1 MFIDDTIAAI
11 ATAPGEGGIG
21 IIRISG
27 DKSLQVAQSI
37 FKSKSGKMI
46 KDYNTRTLI
55 YGKIVD
61 GEKVIDEALV
71 AYMKGPNSYTAED
84 VIEINCHGGFIS
96 VKKILEL
103 ILSKGVR
110 LADAGEFT
118 KRAFLNHKMDL
129 SQAEAVLDLINAK
142 TQKSANSAAGSLC
155 GLLKIKTEEIKSKIS
170 SILGKIIASLDF
182 PQDVAE
188 VDYEEIITE
197 VQGAI
202 DEINGILKN
211 AKMHNILRQGIKI
224 AVAGRPNA
232 GKSSL
237 FNTLL
242 NLKRAIVTE
251 IEGTTR
257 DTITETLEINGISAT
272 LIDTA
277 GIRDKSPDKVENIGI
292 EQSKAAIE
300 EADIVLCLYD
310 GQIGICEADEK
321 IFNLAQDKK
330 RIIVRTKCDLCNN
343 QTKNNEISIS
353 SKTKEGIEELKK
365 AIYEEISD
373 LNPTQSEFLTNQ
385 RQQYCLKKSLEALEN
400 ALNGAKNNELQDL
413 ISIDLK
419 ASITCLGEISG
430 EVITEDILNDIF
442 MNFCIGK

>member
-1 MFIDDTIAAI
+1 MNYTFDTICAI
-11 ATAPGEGGIG
+11 ATPLSKGGIG
-21 IIRISG
+21 VIRVSGENAIEIVQKIFTKKIIPKVINHG
-27 DKSLQVAQSI
+27 WIID
-37 FKSKSGKMI
+37 
-46 KDYNTRTLI
+46 N
-55 YGKIVD
+55 
-61 GEKVIDEALV
+61 GEKIDEVIVLPFIA
-71 AYMKGPNSYTAED
+71 PHSYTGENVAEIQTHGSPV
-84 VIEINCHGGFIS
+84 VINH
-96 VKKILEL
+96 ILNM
-103 ILSKGVR
+103 ILDKGAR
-110 LADAGEFT
+110 LAQRGEFT

>member
-1 MFIDDTIAAI
+1 MNYTFDTICAI
-11 ATAPGEGGIG
+11 ATPLSKGGIG
-21 IIRISG
+21 VIRVSGENAIEIVQKIFTKKIIPKVINHG
-27 DKSLQVAQSI
+27 WIID
-37 FKSKSGKMI
+37 
-46 KDYNTRTLI
+46 N
-55 YGKIVD
+55 
-61 GEKVIDEALV
+61 GEKIDEVIVLPFIA
-71 AYMKGPNSYTAED
+71 PHSYTGENVAEIQTHGSPV
-84 VIEINCHGGFIS
+84 VINH
-96 VKKILEL
+96 ILNM
-103 ILSKGVR
+103 ILDKGAR
-110 LADAGEFT
+110 LAQRGEFT

-202 DEINGILKN
+202 DEINGILKD

-400 ALNGAKNNELQDL
+400 ALNGAKSNELQDL

>member
-1 MFIDDTIAAI
+1 MNYTFDTICAI
-11 ATAPGEGGIG
+11 ATPLSKGGIG
-21 IIRISG
+21 VIRVSGENAIEIVQKIFTKKIIPKVINHG
-27 DKSLQVAQSI
+27 WIID
-37 FKSKSGKMI
+37 
-46 KDYNTRTLI
+46 N
-55 YGKIVD
+55 
-61 GEKVIDEALV
+61 GEKIDEVIVLPFIA
-71 AYMKGPNSYTAED
+71 PHSYTGENVAEIQTHGSPV
-84 VIEINCHGGFIS
+84 VINH
-96 VKKILEL
+96 ILNM
-103 ILSKGVR
+103 ILDKGAR
-110 LADAGEFT
+110 LAQRGEFT

-182 PQDVAE
+182 PQDVTE

-202 DEINGILKN
+202 DEINDILKN

-400 ALNGAKNNELQDL
+400 ALNGAKSNELQDL

-419 ASITCLGEISG
+419 AALTNLGEISG
-430 EVITEDILNDIF
+430 EVITEDILSNIF
-442 MNFCIGK
+442 ENFCIGK

>member
-1 MFIDDTIAAI
+1 MNYTFDTICAI
-11 ATAPGEGGIG
+11 ATPLSKGGIG
-21 IIRISG
+21 VIRVSGENAIEIVQKIFTKKIIPKVINHG
-27 DKSLQVAQSI
+27 WIID
-37 FKSKSGKMI
+37 
-46 KDYNTRTLI
+46 N
-55 YGKIVD
+55 
-61 GEKVIDEALV
+61 GEKIDEVIVLPFIA
-71 AYMKGPNSYTAED
+71 PHSYTGENVAEIQTHGSPV
-84 VIEINCHGGFIS
+84 VINH
-96 VKKILEL
+96 ILNM
-103 ILSKGVR
+103 ILDKGAR
-110 LADAGEFT
+110 LAQRGEFT

-330 RIIVRTKCDLCNN
+330 RIIVRTKCDMCNK

>member
-1 MFIDDTIAAI
+1 MNYTFDTICAI
-11 ATAPGEGGIG
+11 ATPLSKGGIG
-21 IIRISG
+21 VIRVSGENAIEIVQKIFTKKIIPKVINHG
-27 DKSLQVAQSI
+27 WIID
-37 FKSKSGKMI
+37 
-46 KDYNTRTLI
+46 N
-55 YGKIVD
+55 
-61 GEKVIDEALV
+61 GEKIDEVIVLPFIA
-71 AYMKGPNSYTAED
+71 PHSYTGENVAEIQTHGSPV
-84 VIEINCHGGFIS
+84 VINH
-96 VKKILEL
+96 ILNM
-103 ILSKGVR
+103 ILDKGAR
-110 LADAGEFT
+110 LAQRGEFT

-188 VDYEEIITE
+188 VYYEEIITE

-202 DEINGILKN
+202 DEINDILKN

>member
-1 MFIDDTIAAI
+1 MNYTFDTICAI
-11 ATAPGEGGIG
+11 ATPLSKGGIG
-21 IIRISG
+21 VIRVSGENAIEIVQKIFTKKIIPKVINHG
-27 DKSLQVAQSI
+27 WIID
-37 FKSKSGKMI
+37 
-46 KDYNTRTLI
+46 N
-55 YGKIVD
+55 
-61 GEKVIDEALV
+61 GEKIDEVIVLPFIA
-71 AYMKGPNSYTAED
+71 PHSYTGENVAEVQTHGSPV
-84 VIEINCHGGFIS
+84 VINH
-96 VKKILEL
+96 ILNM
-103 ILSKGVR
+103 ILDKGAR
-110 LADAGEFT
+110 LAQRGEFT

-202 DEINGILKN
+202 DEINDILKN

-400 ALNGAKNNELQDL
+400 ALNGAKSNELQDL

>member
-1 MFIDDTIAAI
+1 MNYTFDTICAI
-11 ATAPGEGGIG
+11 ATPLSKGGIG
-21 IIRISG
+21 VIRVSGENAIEIVQKIFTKKIIP
-27 DKSLQVAQSI
+27 
-37 FKSKSGKMI
+37 
-46 KDYNTRTLI
+46 
-55 YGKIVD
+55 
-61 GEKVIDEALV
+61 KVINHGWICENDKKIDEVIVLPFIA
-71 AYMKGPNSYTAED
+71 PHSYTGENVAEIQTHGSPV
-84 VIEINCHGGFIS
+84 VINH
-96 VKKILEL
+96 ILNM
-103 ILSKGVR
+103 ILDKGAR
-110 LADAGEFT
+110 LAQRGEFT

-202 DEINGILKN
+202 DEINDILKN

>member
-1 MFIDDTIAAI
+1 MNYTFDTICAI
-11 ATAPGEGGIG
+11 ATPLSKGGIG
-21 IIRISG
+21 VIRVSGENAIEIVQKIFTKKIIPKVINHG
-27 DKSLQVAQSI
+27 WIID
-37 FKSKSGKMI
+37 
-46 KDYNTRTLI
+46 N
-55 YGKIVD
+55 
-61 GEKVIDEALV
+61 GEKIDEVIVLPFIA
-71 AYMKGPNSYTAED
+71 PHSYTGENVAEIQTHGSPV
-84 VIEINCHGGFIS
+84 VINH
-96 VKKILEL
+96 ILNM
-103 ILSKGVR
+103 ILDKGAR
-110 LADAGEFT
+110 LAQRGEFT

-400 ALNGAKNNELQDL
+400 ALNGAKSNELQDL

-419 ASITCLGEISG
+419 AALTNLGEISG
-430 EVITEDILNDIF
+430 EVITEDILSNIF
-442 MNFCIGK
+442 ENFCIGK

>member
-1 MFIDDTIAAI
+1 MNYTFDTICAI
-11 ATAPGEGGIG
+11 ATPLSKGGIG
-21 IIRISG
+21 VIRVSGENAIEIVQKIFTKKIIPKVINHG
-27 DKSLQVAQSI
+27 WIID
-37 FKSKSGKMI
+37 
-46 KDYNTRTLI
+46 N
-55 YGKIVD
+55 
-61 GEKVIDEALV
+61 GEKIDEVIVLPFIA
-71 AYMKGPNSYTAED
+71 PHSYTGENVAEIQTHGSPV
-84 VIEINCHGGFIS
+84 VINH
-96 VKKILEL
+96 ILNM
-103 ILSKGVR
+103 ILDKGAR
-110 LADAGEFT
+110 LAQRGEFT

-353 SKTKEGIEELKK
+353 SKTKEGVEELKK

>member
-1 MFIDDTIAAI
+1 MNYTFDTICAI
-11 ATAPGEGGIG
+11 ATPLSKGGIG
-21 IIRISG
+21 VIRVSGENAIEIVQKIFTKKIIPKVINHG
-27 DKSLQVAQSI
+27 WIID
-37 FKSKSGKMI
+37 
-46 KDYNTRTLI
+46 N
-55 YGKIVD
+55 
-61 GEKVIDEALV
+61 GEKIDEVIVLPFIA
-71 AYMKGPNSYTAED
+71 PHSYTGENVAEIQTHGSPV
-84 VIEINCHGGFIS
+84 VINH
-96 VKKILEL
+96 ILNM
-103 ILSKGVR
+103 ILDKGAR
-110 LADAGEFT
+110 LAQRGEFT

-202 DEINGILKN
+202 DEINDILKN

-419 ASITCLGEISG
+419 AALTNLGEISG
-430 EVITEDILNDIF
+430 EVITEDILSNIF
-442 MNFCIGK
+442 ENFCIGK

>member
-1 MFIDDTIAAI
+1 MNYTFDTICAI
-11 ATAPGEGGIG
+11 ATPLSKGGIG
-21 IIRISG
+21 VIRVSGENAIEIVQKIFTKKIIPKVINHG
-27 DKSLQVAQSI
+27 WIID
-37 FKSKSGKMI
+37 
-46 KDYNTRTLI
+46 N
-55 YGKIVD
+55 
-61 GEKVIDEALV
+61 GEKIDEVIVLPFIA
-71 AYMKGPNSYTAED
+71 PHSYTGENVAEIQTHGSPV
-84 VIEINCHGGFIS
+84 VINH
-96 VKKILEL
+96 ILNM
-103 ILSKGVR
+103 ILDKGAR
-110 LADAGEFT
+110 LAQRGEFT

-142 TQKSANSAAGSLC
+142 TQKSANSAAGSLS
-155 GLLKIKTEEIKSKIS
+155 GLLKIKIEEIKSKIS

-202 DEINGILKN
+202 DEINDILKN

>member
-1 MFIDDTIAAI
+1 MNYTFDTICAI
-11 ATAPGEGGIG
+11 ATPLSKGGIG
-21 IIRISG
+21 VIRVSGENAIEIVQKIFTKKIIPKVINHG
-27 DKSLQVAQSI
+27 WIID
-37 FKSKSGKMI
+37 
-46 KDYNTRTLI
+46 N
-55 YGKIVD
+55 
-61 GEKVIDEALV
+61 GEKIDEVIVLPFIA
-71 AYMKGPNSYTAED
+71 PHSYTGENVAEIQTHGSPV
-84 VIEINCHGGFIS
+84 VINH
-96 VKKILEL
+96 ILNM
-103 ILSKGVR
+103 ILDKGAR
-110 LADAGEFT
+110 LAQRGEFT

-251 IEGTTR
+251 GEGTTR

-353 SKTKEGIEELKK
+353 SKTKEGVEELKK

>member
-1 MFIDDTIAAI
+1 MNYTFDTICAI
-11 ATAPGEGGIG
+11 ATPLSKGGIG
-21 IIRISG
+21 VIRVSGENAIEIVQKIFTKKIIPKVINHG
-27 DKSLQVAQSI
+27 WIID
-37 FKSKSGKMI
+37 
-46 KDYNTRTLI
+46 N
-55 YGKIVD
+55 
-61 GEKVIDEALV
+61 GEKIDEVIVLPFIA
-71 AYMKGPNSYTAED
+71 PHSYTGENVAEIQTHGSPV
-84 VIEINCHGGFIS
+84 VINH
-96 VKKILEL
+96 ILNM
-103 ILSKGVR
+103 ILDKGAR
-110 LADAGEFT
+110 LAQRGEFT

-202 DEINGILKN
+202 DEINDILKN

-430 EVITEDILNDIF
+430 EVITEDILSNIF
-442 MNFCIGK
+442 ENFCIGK

>member
-1 MFIDDTIAAI
+1 MNYTFDTICAI
-11 ATAPGEGGIG
+11 ATPLSKGGIG
-21 IIRISG
+21 VIRVSGEDAIEIVQKIFTKKIIPKVINHG
-27 DKSLQVAQSI
+27 WIID
-37 FKSKSGKMI
+37 
-46 KDYNTRTLI
+46 N
-55 YGKIVD
+55 
-61 GEKVIDEALV
+61 GEKIDEVIVLPFIA
-71 AYMKGPNSYTAED
+71 PHSYTGENVAEIQTHGSPV
-84 VIEINCHGGFIS
+84 VINH
-96 VKKILEL
+96 ILNM
-103 ILSKGVR
+103 ILDKGAR
-110 LADAGEFT
+110 LAQRGEFT

-188 VDYEEIITE
+188 VDYKEIITE

-202 DEINGILKN
+202 DEINDILKN

-272 LIDTA
+272 LTDTA

>member
-1 MFIDDTIAAI
+1 MNYTFDTICAI
-11 ATAPGEGGIG
+11 ATPLSKGGIG
-21 IIRISG
+21 VIRVSGENAIEIVQKIFTKKIIPKVINHG
-27 DKSLQVAQSI
+27 WIID
-37 FKSKSGKMI
+37 
-46 KDYNTRTLI
+46 N
-55 YGKIVD
+55 
-61 GEKVIDEALV
+61 GEKIDEVIVLPFIA
-71 AYMKGPNSYTAED
+71 PHSYTGENVAEIQTHGSPV
-84 VIEINCHGGFIS
+84 VINH
-96 VKKILEL
+96 ILNM
-103 ILSKGVR
+103 ILAKGAR
-110 LADAGEFT
+110 LAQRGEFT

-202 DEINGILKN
+202 DEINDILKN

-385 RQQYCLKKSLEALEN
+385 RQQYCLKKSLEDLEN
-400 ALNGAKNNELQDL
+400 ALNGAKSNELQDL

-430 EVITEDILNDIF
+430 EVITENILNDIF

>member
-1 MFIDDTIAAI
+1 MNYTFDTICAI
-11 ATAPGEGGIG
+11 ATPLSKGGIG
-21 IIRISG
+21 VIRVSGENAIEIVQKIFTKKIIPKVINHG
-27 DKSLQVAQSI
+27 WIID
-37 FKSKSGKMI
+37 
-46 KDYNTRTLI
+46 N
-55 YGKIVD
+55 
-61 GEKVIDEALV
+61 GEKIDEVIVLPFIA
-71 AYMKGPNSYTAED
+71 PHSYTGENVAEIQTHGSPV
-84 VIEINCHGGFIS
+84 VINH
-96 VKKILEL
+96 ILNM
-103 ILSKGVR
+103 ILDKGAR
-110 LADAGEFT
+110 FAQRGEFT

-202 DEINGILKN
+202 DEINDILKN

>member
-1 MFIDDTIAAI
+1 MNYIFDTICAI
-11 ATAPGEGGIG
+11 ATPLSKGGIG
-21 IIRISG
+21 VIRVSGENAIEIVQKIFTKKIIPKVINHG
-27 DKSLQVAQSI
+27 WIID
-37 FKSKSGKMI
+37 
-46 KDYNTRTLI
+46 N
-55 YGKIVD
+55 
-61 GEKVIDEALV
+61 GEKIDEVIVLPFIA
-71 AYMKGPNSYTAED
+71 PHSYTGENVAEIQTHGSPV
-84 VIEINCHGGFIS
+84 VINH
-96 VKKILEL
+96 ILNM
-103 ILSKGVR
+103 ILDKGAR
-110 LADAGEFT
+110 LAQRGEFT

-182 PQDVAE
+182 PQDVTE

-202 DEINGILKN
+202 DEINDILKN

-343 QTKNNEISIS
+343 KTKNNEISIS

-400 ALNGAKNNELQDL
+400 ALNGAKSNELQDL

-430 EVITEDILNDIF
+430 EVITENILNDIF

>member
-1 MFIDDTIAAI
+1 MNYTFDTICAI
-11 ATAPGEGGIG
+11 ATPLSKGGIG
-21 IIRISG
+21 VIRVSGENAIEIVQKIFTKKIIPKVINHG
-27 DKSLQVAQSI
+27 WIID
-37 FKSKSGKMI
+37 
-46 KDYNTRTLI
+46 N
-55 YGKIVD
+55 
-61 GEKVIDEALV
+61 GEKIDEVIVLPFIA
-71 AYMKGPNSYTAED
+71 PHSYTGENVAEVQTHGSPV
-84 VIEINCHGGFIS
+84 VINH
-96 VKKILEL
+96 ILNM
-103 ILSKGVR
+103 ILDKGAR
-110 LADAGEFT
+110 LAQRGEFT

-188 VDYEEIITE
+188 VDYKEIITE

-202 DEINGILKN
+202 NEINDILKN
-211 AKMHNILRQGIKI
+211 AKIHNILRQGIKI

>member
-1 MFIDDTIAAI
+1 MNYTFDTICAI
-11 ATAPGEGGIG
+11 ATPLSKGGIG
-21 IIRISG
+21 VIRVSGENAIEIVQKIFTKKIIPKVINHG
-27 DKSLQVAQSI
+27 WIID
-37 FKSKSGKMI
+37 
-46 KDYNTRTLI
+46 N
-55 YGKIVD
+55 
-61 GEKVIDEALV
+61 GEKIDEVIVLPFIA
-71 AYMKGPNSYTAED
+71 PHSYTGENVAEIQTHGSPV
-84 VIEINCHGGFIS
+84 VINH
-96 VKKILEL
+96 ILNM
-103 ILSKGVR
+103 ILDKGAR
-110 LADAGEFT
+110 LAQRGEFT

-142 TQKSANSAAGSLC
+142 TQKSANSAAGSLS
-155 GLLKIKTEEIKSKIS
+155 GLLKIKIEEIKSKIS

-202 DEINGILKN
+202 NEINDILKN

-400 ALNGAKNNELQDL
+400 ALNGAKSNELQDL

>member
-1 MFIDDTIAAI
+1 MNYTFDTICAI
-11 ATAPGEGGIG
+11 ATP
-21 IIRISG
+21 
-27 DKSLQVAQSI
+27 
-37 FKSKSGKMI
+37 
-46 KDYNTRTLI
+46 
-55 YGKIVD
+55 
-61 GEKVIDEALV
+61 
-71 AYMKGPNSYTAED
+71 
-84 VIEINCHGGFIS
+84 
-96 VKKILEL
+96 
-103 ILSKGVR
+103 LSKGGVGVIRVSGEDAIEIVQKIFTKKIIPKAINHGWICENDKKIDEVIVLPFIAPHSYTGENVAEIQTHGSPVVINHILNMILDKGAR
-110 LADAGEFT
+110 LAQRGEFT

-142 TQKSANSAAGSLC
+142 TQKSANSAAGSLS
-155 GLLKIKTEEIKSKIS
+155 GLLKIKIEEIKSKIS

-202 DEINGILKN
+202 NEINDILKN

-277 GIRDKSPDKVENIGI
+277 GIRDKSADKVEKIGI
-292 EQSKAAIE
+292 EQSKSAIE

-330 RIIVRTKCDLCNN
+330 RIIVRTKCDMCNN

-365 AIYEEISD
+365 AIYEEITD

-400 ALNGAKNNELQDL
+400 ALNGAKSNELQDL

-419 ASITCLGEISG
+419 AALTNLGEISG
-430 EVITEDILNDIF
+430 EVITEDILSNIF
-442 MNFCIGK
+442 ENFCIGK

>member
-1 MFIDDTIAAI
+1 MNYTFDTICAI
-11 ATAPGEGGIG
+11 ATPLSKGGIG
-21 IIRISG
+21 VIRVSGENAIEIVQKIFTKKIIPKVINHG
-27 DKSLQVAQSI
+27 WIID
-37 FKSKSGKMI
+37 
-46 KDYNTRTLI
+46 N
-55 YGKIVD
+55 
-61 GEKVIDEALV
+61 GEKIDEVIVLPFIA
-71 AYMKGPNSYTAED
+71 PHSYTGENVAEIQTHGSPV
-84 VIEINCHGGFIS
+84 VINH
-96 VKKILEL
+96 ILNM
-103 ILSKGVR
+103 ILDKGAR
-110 LADAGEFT
+110 LAQRGEFT

-202 DEINGILKN
+202 DEINDILKN

-257 DTITETLEINGISAT
+257 DTITETIEINGISAT

-430 EVITEDILNDIF
+430 EVITEDILNNIF

>member
-1 MFIDDTIAAI
+1 MNYTFDTICAI
-11 ATAPGEGGIG
+11 ATPLSKGGIG
-21 IIRISG
+21 VIRVSGENAIEIVQKIFTKKIIPKVINHG
-27 DKSLQVAQSI
+27 WIID
-37 FKSKSGKMI
+37 
-46 KDYNTRTLI
+46 N
-55 YGKIVD
+55 
-61 GEKVIDEALV
+61 GEKIDEVIVLPFIA
-71 AYMKGPNSYTAED
+71 PHSYTGENVAEIQTHGSPV
-84 VIEINCHGGFIS
+84 VINH
-96 VKKILEL
+96 ILNM
-103 ILSKGVR
+103 ILDKGAR
-110 LADAGEFT
+110 LAQRGEFT

-321 IFNLAQDKK
+321 VFNLAQDKK

-400 ALNGAKNNELQDL
+400 ALNGAKSNELQDL

-419 ASITCLGEISG
+419 AALTNLGEISG
-430 EVITEDILNDIF
+430 EVITEDILSNIF
-442 MNFCIGK
+442 ENFCIGK

>member
-1 MFIDDTIAAI
+1 MNYTFDTICAI
-11 ATAPGEGGIG
+11 ATPLSKGGIG
-21 IIRISG
+21 VIRVSGENAIEIVQKIFTKKIIPKVINHG
-27 DKSLQVAQSI
+27 WIID
-37 FKSKSGKMI
+37 
-46 KDYNTRTLI
+46 N
-55 YGKIVD
+55 
-61 GEKVIDEALV
+61 GEKIDEVIVLPFIA
-71 AYMKGPNSYTAED
+71 PHSYTGENVAEIQTHGSPV
-84 VIEINCHGGFIS
+84 VINH
-96 VKKILEL
+96 ILNM
-103 ILSKGVR
+103 ILDKGAR
-110 LADAGEFT
+110 LAQPGEFT
-118 KRAFLNHKMDL
+118 KRAFLNGKMDL

-202 DEINGILKN
+202 DEINDILKN

>member
-1 MFIDDTIAAI
+1 MRQAA
-11 ATAPGEGGIG
+11 
-21 IIRISG
+21 
-27 DKSLQVAQSI
+27 
-37 FKSKSGKMI
+37 
-46 KDYNTRTLI
+46 
-55 YGKIVD
+55 
-61 GEKVIDEALV
+61 
-71 AYMKGPNSYTAED
+71 
-84 VIEINCHGGFIS
+84 
-96 VKKILEL
+96 
-103 ILSKGVR
+103 
-110 LADAGEFT
+110 
-118 KRAFLNHKMDL
+118 
-129 SQAEAVLDLINAK
+129 
-142 TQKSANSAAGSLC
+142 

-277 GIRDKSPDKVENIGI
+277 GIRDKSADKVEKIGI
-292 EQSKAAIE
+292 EQSKSAIE

>member
-1 MFIDDTIAAI
+1 MNYTFDTICAI
-11 ATAPGEGGIG
+11 ATPLSKGGIG
-21 IIRISG
+21 VIRVSGEDAIEIVQKIFTKKIIPKAINHG
-27 DKSLQVAQSI
+27 WICENDK
-37 FKSKSGKMI
+37 K
-46 KDYNTRTLI
+46 
-55 YGKIVD
+55 
-61 GEKVIDEALV
+61 IDEVIVLPFV
-71 AYMKGPNSYTAED
+71 APHSYTGENVAEIQTHGSPV
-84 VIEINCHGGFIS
+84 VINH
-96 VKKILEL
+96 ILNM
-103 ILSKGVR
+103 ILDKGAR
-110 LADAGEFT
+110 LAQRGEFT

-202 DEINGILKN
+202 DEINDILKN

>member
-1 MFIDDTIAAI
+1 MNYTFDTICAI
-11 ATAPGEGGIG
+11 ATPLSKGGIG
-21 IIRISG
+21 VIRVSGENAIEIVQKIFTKKIIPKVINHG
-27 DKSLQVAQSI
+27 WIID
-37 FKSKSGKMI
+37 
-46 KDYNTRTLI
+46 N
-55 YGKIVD
+55 
-61 GEKVIDEALV
+61 GEKIDEVIVLPFIA
-71 AYMKGPNSYTAED
+71 PHSYTGENVAEIQTHGSPV
-84 VIEINCHGGFIS
+84 VINH
-96 VKKILEL
+96 ILNM
-103 ILSKGVR
+103 ILDKGAR
-110 LADAGEFT
+110 LAQRGEFT

-257 DTITETLEINGISAT
+257 DTITETFEINGISAT

-400 ALNGAKNNELQDL
+400 ALNGAKSNELQDL

-419 ASITCLGEISG
+419 AALTNLGEISG
-430 EVITEDILNDIF
+430 EVITEDILSNIF
-442 MNFCIGK
+442 ENFCIGK

>member
-1 MFIDDTIAAI
+1 MNYTFDTICAI
-11 ATAPGEGGIG
+11 ATPLSKGGIG
-21 IIRISG
+21 VIRVSGENAIEIVQKIFTKKIIPKVINHG
-27 DKSLQVAQSI
+27 WIID
-37 FKSKSGKMI
+37 
-46 KDYNTRTLI
+46 N
-55 YGKIVD
+55 
-61 GEKVIDEALV
+61 GEKIDEVIVLPFV
-71 AYMKGPNSYTAED
+71 APHSYTGENVAEIQTHGSPV
-84 VIEINCHGGFIS
+84 VINH
-96 VKKILEL
+96 ILNM
-103 ILSKGVR
+103 ILDKGAR
-110 LADAGEFT
+110 LAQRGEFT

-202 DEINGILKN
+202 DEINDILKN

>member
-1 MFIDDTIAAI
+1 MNYTFDTICAI
-11 ATAPGEGGIG
+11 ATPLSKGGIG
-21 IIRISG
+21 VIRVSGENAIEIVQKIFTKKIIPKVINHG
-27 DKSLQVAQSI
+27 WIID
-37 FKSKSGKMI
+37 
-46 KDYNTRTLI
+46 N
-55 YGKIVD
+55 
-61 GEKVIDEALV
+61 GEKIDEVIVLPFIA
-71 AYMKGPNSYTAED
+71 PHSYTGENVAEIQTHGSPV
-84 VIEINCHGGFIS
+84 VINH
-96 VKKILEL
+96 ILNM
-103 ILSKGVR
+103 ILDKGAR
-110 LADAGEFT
+110 LAQRGEFT

-142 TQKSANSAAGSLC
+142 TQKSANSAAGSLS
-155 GLLKIKTEEIKSKIS
+155 GLLKIKIEEIKSKIS

-202 DEINGILKN
+202 NEINDILKN

-419 ASITCLGEISG
+419 AALTNLGEISG
-430 EVITEDILNDIF
+430 EVITEDILSNIF
-442 MNFCIGK
+442 ENFCIGK

>member
-1 MFIDDTIAAI
+1 MNYTFDTICAI
-11 ATAPGEGGIG
+11 ATPLSKGGIG
-21 IIRISG
+21 VIRVSGENAIEIVQKIFTKKIIPKVINHG
-27 DKSLQVAQSI
+27 WIID
-37 FKSKSGKMI
+37 
-46 KDYNTRTLI
+46 N
-55 YGKIVD
+55 
-61 GEKVIDEALV
+61 GEKIDEVIVLPFIA
-71 AYMKGPNSYTAED
+71 PHSYTGENVAEIQTHGSPV
-84 VIEINCHGGFIS
+84 VINQ
-96 VKKILEL
+96 ILNM
-103 ILSKGVR
+103 ILDKGAR
-110 LADAGEFT
+110 LAQRGEFT

>member
-1 MFIDDTIAAI
+1 MNYTFDTICAI
-11 ATAPGEGGIG
+11 ATPLSKGGIG
-21 IIRISG
+21 VIRVSGENAIEIVQKIFTKKIIPKVINHG
-27 DKSLQVAQSI
+27 WIID
-37 FKSKSGKMI
+37 
-46 KDYNTRTLI
+46 N
-55 YGKIVD
+55 
-61 GEKVIDEALV
+61 GEKIDEVIVLPFIA
-71 AYMKGPNSYTAED
+71 PHSYTGENVAEIQTHGSPV
-84 VIEINCHGGFIS
+84 VINH
-96 VKKILEL
+96 ILNM
-103 ILSKGVR
+103 ILDKGAR
-110 LADAGEFT
+110 LAQRGEFT

-188 VDYEEIITE
+188 VDYKEIITE

-202 DEINGILKN
+202 NEINDILKN

-400 ALNGAKNNELQDL
+400 ALNGAKSNELQDL

>member
-1 MFIDDTIAAI
+1 MNYTFDTICAI
-11 ATAPGEGGIG
+11 ATPLSKGGIG
-21 IIRISG
+21 VIRVSGEDAIEIVQKIFTKKIIPKVINHG
-27 DKSLQVAQSI
+27 WIID
-37 FKSKSGKMI
+37 
-46 KDYNTRTLI
+46 N
-55 YGKIVD
+55 
-61 GEKVIDEALV
+61 GEKIDEVIVLPFIA
-71 AYMKGPNSYTAED
+71 PHSYTGENVAEIQTHGSPV
-84 VIEINCHGGFIS
+84 VINH
-96 VKKILEL
+96 ILNM
-103 ILSKGVR
+103 ILDKGAR
-110 LADAGEFT
+110 LAQRGEFT

-202 DEINGILKN
+202 DEINDILKN

-400 ALNGAKNNELQDL
+400 ALNGAKSNELQDL

-430 EVITEDILNDIF
+430 EVITENILNDIF

>member
-1 MFIDDTIAAI
+1 MNYTFDTICAI
-11 ATAPGEGGIG
+11 ATPLSKGGIG
-21 IIRISG
+21 VIRVSGENAIEIVQKIFTKKIIPKVINHG
-27 DKSLQVAQSI
+27 WIID
-37 FKSKSGKMI
+37 
-46 KDYNTRTLI
+46 N
-55 YGKIVD
+55 
-61 GEKVIDEALV
+61 GEKIDEVIVLPFIA
-71 AYMKGPNSYTAED
+71 PHSYTGENVAEIQTHGSPV
-84 VIEINCHGGFIS
+84 VINH
-96 VKKILEL
+96 ILNM
-103 ILSKGVR
+103 ILDKGAR
-110 LADAGEFT
+110 LAQRGEFT

-310 GQIGICEADEK
+310 GQIGICKADEK

>member
-1 MFIDDTIAAI
+1 MNYTFDTICAI
-11 ATAPGEGGIG
+11 ATPLSKGGIG
-21 IIRISG
+21 VIRVSGENAIEIVQKIFTKKIIPKVINHG
-27 DKSLQVAQSI
+27 WIID
-37 FKSKSGKMI
+37 
-46 KDYNTRTLI
+46 N
-55 YGKIVD
+55 
-61 GEKVIDEALV
+61 GEKIDEVIVLPFIA
-71 AYMKGPNSYTAED
+71 PHSYTGENVAEIQTHGSPV
-84 VIEINCHGGFIS
+84 VINH
-96 VKKILEL
+96 ILNM
-103 ILSKGVR
+103 ILDKGAR
-110 LADAGEFT
+110 LAQRGEFT

-257 DTITETLEINGISAT
+257 DTITETIEINGISAT

>member
-1 MFIDDTIAAI
+1 MNYTFDTICAI
-11 ATAPGEGGIG
+11 ATPLSKGGIG
-21 IIRISG
+21 VIRVSGENAIEIVQKIFTKKIIPKVINHG
-27 DKSLQVAQSI
+27 WIID
-37 FKSKSGKMI
+37 
-46 KDYNTRTLI
+46 N
-55 YGKIVD
+55 
-61 GEKVIDEALV
+61 GEKIDEVIVLPFIA
-71 AYMKGPNSYTAED
+71 PHSYTGENVAEIQTHGSPV
-84 VIEINCHGGFIS
+84 VINH
-96 VKKILEL
+96 ILNM
-103 ILSKGVR
+103 ILDKGAR
-110 LADAGEFT
+110 LAQRGEFT

-202 DEINGILKN
+202 DEINDILKN

-257 DTITETLEINGISAT
+257 DTITETFEINGISAT

>member
-1 MFIDDTIAAI
+1 MNYTFDTICAI
-11 ATAPGEGGIG
+11 ATPLSKGGIG
-21 IIRISG
+21 VIRVSGENAIEIVQKIFTKKIIPKVINHG
-27 DKSLQVAQSI
+27 WIID
-37 FKSKSGKMI
+37 
-46 KDYNTRTLI
+46 N
-55 YGKIVD
+55 
-61 GEKVIDEALV
+61 GEKIDEVIVLPFIA
-71 AYMKGPNSYTAED
+71 PHSYTGENVAEIQTHGSPV
-84 VIEINCHGGFIS
+84 VINH
-96 VKKILEL
+96 ILNM
-103 ILSKGVR
+103 ILDKGAR
-110 LADAGEFT
+110 LAQRGEFT

-155 GLLKIKTEEIKSKIS
+155 GLLKIKTEEIKYKIS

-373 LNPTQSEFLTNQ
+373 LIPTQSEFLTNQ